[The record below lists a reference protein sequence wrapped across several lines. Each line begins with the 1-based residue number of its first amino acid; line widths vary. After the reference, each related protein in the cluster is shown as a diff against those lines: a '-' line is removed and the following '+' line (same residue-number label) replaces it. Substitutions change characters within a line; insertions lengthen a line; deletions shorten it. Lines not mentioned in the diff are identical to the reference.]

1 MKLLLLCVAL
11 AFNLASAFM
20 PAAAGQRAHAVR
32 MSAEHFGRRELL
44 TKLVG
49 GAAIATALSAPS
61 SVFAAETA
69 EAVFAGGCFWCM
81 EVSKNSFSLASSG
94 NALRSS
100 VQCSCCAVACI
111 ML

>member
-1 MKLLLLCVAL
+1 MT
-11 AFNLASAFM
+11 SAFM
-20 PAAAGQRAHAVR
+20 LAAAAGHQAQAVR

-49 GAAIATALSAPS
+49 GVAIATAFSAPS

-69 EAVFAGGCFWCM
+69 QAVFAGGCFWCM
-81 EVSKNSFSLASSG
+81 EVSKKFFFVCLVR
-94 NALRSS
+94 RSAQTVS
-100 VQCSCCAVACI
+100 KYSILTVACI